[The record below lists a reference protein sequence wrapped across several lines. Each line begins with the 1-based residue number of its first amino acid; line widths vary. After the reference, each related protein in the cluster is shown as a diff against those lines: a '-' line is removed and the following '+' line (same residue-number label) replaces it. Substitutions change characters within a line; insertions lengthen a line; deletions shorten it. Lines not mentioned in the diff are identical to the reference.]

1 MMRIKGVLLAAA
13 LGALVVGCGPPQAN
27 NNQPQQSG
35 TAGQPVGDMTG
46 ELKVWLFQEA
56 SNAPKEATIA
66 ETKKEFEAVH
76 PGVTVTLEYLPV
88 DGRANRFNGA
98 FNDKNSSPDVAE
110 FGNTDLAGYTASNGF
125 ADLTA
130 DLAAWPDS
138 KDLIPSVL
146 DTAKVQGKTYGIPW
160 YTGTRALYYRTDVF
174 QELGLQPP
182 KTLAELGDTARRIHA
197 AKPDL
202 YGIAVGGKYLYGALP
217 FVWANGGDV
226 AKQDGGKWTSTIN
239 SQPAKDGLKQ
249 FADLIKDDNCPPS
262 ACAQFTG
269 TQSVAAFAGG
279 KAGMTIGGDFNRK
292 AVDAGTV
299 KGNYSVVP
307 LPGIQA
313 GKIAPAFAGGNL
325 LGVFRASKKYTLS
338 LEFIKLLGGKKY
350 QQKMYT
356 AMGNLP
362 TFKDVQAQ
370 IAGSDKFLEPFVQTA
385 QAGTKFVPT
394 TPAWTKIDAQ
404 ALIPTAIQ
412 QVATGGQSID
422 AATNAAAS
430 EMNKAFG
437 S

>member
-1 MMRIKGVLLAAA
+1 MMRIKSVLAAA
-13 LGALVVGCGPPQAN
+13 AVGALVVGCGPPQAST
-27 NNQPQQSG
+27 NQPQQTG
-35 TAGQPVGDMTG
+35 AAGQPVGEMTG
-46 ELKVWLFQEA
+46 DLKVWLFQEA
-56 SNAPKEATIA
+56 TNAPKEAAVA
-66 ETKKEFEAVH
+66 EAKKEFEAAH
-76 PGVTVTLEYLPV
+76 QGVTVTVEYLPV

-138 KDLIPSVL
+138 KDLIPSVV
-146 DTAKVQGKTYGIPW
+146 DTAKVSGKTYGIPW

-174 QELGLQPP
+174 KELNLTPP
-182 KTLAELGDTARRIHA
+182 KTLAELTETARKIRQ

-217 FVWANGGDV
+217 YVWANGGDV
-226 AKQDGGKWTSTIN
+226 AKQDGDKWSSAIN
-239 SQPAKDGLKQ
+239 SAQARDGLKQ
-249 FADLIKDDNCPPS
+249 YSELIKDDVCPPA

-299 KGNYSVVP
+299 KGNYAVVP
-307 LPGIQA
+307 LPGKDA

-338 LEFIKLLGGKKY
+338 LEFIKLLGGKVY

-356 AMGNLP
+356 AMGNFP

-370 IAGSDKFLEPFVQTA
+370 VASSDKFLEPFVQTV
-385 QAGTKFVPT
+385 QAGTKFVPA

-404 ALIPTAIQ
+404 SVIQTAIQ
-412 QVATGGQSID
+412 QVVTGGQTVD
-422 AATNAAAS
+422 AATDTAAG

>member
-1 MMRIKGVLLAAA
+1 MKIKGVLAAA
-13 LGALVVGCGPPQAN
+13 VAGALVVGCGPPQAA

-35 TAGQPVGDMTG
+35 AAGQPVGEMTG
-46 ELKVWLFQEA
+46 DLKVWLFQEA
-56 SNAPKEATIA
+56 SNAPKEATVA
-66 ETKKEFEAVH
+66 EAKKEFEAAH
-76 PGVTVTLEYLPV
+76 QGVTVTVEYLPV

-130 DLAAWPDS
+130 DLAAWGDG
-138 KDLIPSVL
+138 KDLIPSVV
-146 DTAKVQGKTYGIPW
+146 DTAKVGGKTYGIPW
-160 YTGTRALYYRTDVF
+160 FTGTRALYYRTDVF
-174 QELGLQPP
+174 KELNLTPP
-182 KTLAELGDTARRIHA
+182 KTLAELTETARKIRQA
-197 AKPDL
+197 RPDL
-202 YGIAVGGKYLYGALP
+202 YGISVGGKYTYAALP
-217 FVWANGGDV
+217 YVWANGGDV
-226 AKQDGGKWTSTIN
+226 AKQDGGKWTSAIN
-239 SQPAKDGLKQ
+239 SQQAKDGLKQ
-249 FADLIKDDNCPPS
+249 YTELIKDDICPPS

-292 AVDAGTV
+292 AVEAGTV
-299 KGNYSVVP
+299 KGNYAVVP

-325 LGVFRASKKYTLS
+325 LGVFRASKKYTLA
-338 LEFIKLLGGKKY
+338 LQFIELLGGKQY

-362 TFKDVQAQ
+362 TFKDVQASV
-370 IAGSDKFLEPFVQTA
+370 ASSDKFLEPFVRTA
-385 QAGTKFVPT
+385 QAGTKFVPA

-404 ALIPTAIQ
+404 NVIPTALQ
-412 QVATGGQSID
+412 QVVTGAATVD
-422 AATNAAAS
+422 AAAETAAG

-437 S
+437 

>member
-1 MMRIKGVLLAAA
+1 MKIKGVLAAA
-13 LGALVVGCGPPQAN
+13 AVGALVVACGPPQAA
-27 NNQPQQSG
+27 NNQPQQTG
-35 TAGQPVGDMTG
+35 NAGQPVGEMTG

-56 SNAPKEATIA
+56 SNGPKEAVVNEA
-66 ETKKEFEAVH
+66 KQEFEAAHQGVK
-76 PGVTVTLEYLPV
+76 VTVEYLPV
-88 DGRANRFNGA
+88 DGRASRFNGA

-130 DLAAWPDS
+130 DLGAWTDS

-146 DTAKVQGKTYGIPW
+146 DTAKVKGKTYGIPW

-174 QELGLQPP
+174 SELGLQPP
-182 KTLAELGDTARRIHA
+182 KTLAELTETARKIRQ

-202 YGIAVGGKYLYGALP
+202 YGIATGGKYIYAAFP
-217 FVWANGGDV
+217 YIWANGGDL
-226 AKQDGGKWTSTIN
+226 AKQDGDKWTASIN
-239 SQPAKDGLKQ
+239 GQQARDGLRQ
-249 FADLIKDDNCPPS
+249 YAELLKDDICPPS
-262 ACAQFTG
+262 ACAQLTG
-269 TQSVAAFAGG
+269 SQSVAQFAGG

-292 AVDAGTV
+292 AVEAGAV
-299 KGNYSVVP
+299 KGKYAVVP
-307 LPGIQA
+307 LPGKDS
-313 GKIAPAFAGGNL
+313 GSIAPAFAGGNL
-325 LGVFRASKKYTLS
+325 LGVFGASKKHTLS

-362 TFKDVQAQ
+362 TFKDVQEQVAS
-370 IAGSDKFLEPFVQTA
+370 ADKTLEPFVKTA
-385 QAGTKFVPT
+385 QAGTRFVPA

-404 ALIPTAIQ
+404 SVIPTAIQ
-412 QVATGGQSID
+412 QIATGGQSLEAATD
-422 AATNAAAS
+422 AAAA

>member
-1 MMRIKGVLLAAA
+1 MRFKGVLAAA
-13 LGALVVGCGPPQAN
+13 AVGALVVGCGPPQAS
-27 NNQPQQSG
+27 NNQPQQTG
-35 TAGQPVGDMTG
+35 AAGQPVGEMTG

-56 SNAPKEATIA
+56 SNGPKEAA
-66 ETKKEFEAVH
+66 VNEAKKEFEAAH
-76 PGVTVTLEYLPV
+76 QGVTVTVEYLPV

-110 FGNTDLAGYTASNGF
+110 FGNTDLGGYTASNGF
-125 ADLTA
+125 ADLSA
-130 DLAAWPDS
+130 DLPAWPDS
-138 KDLIPSVL
+138 KDLIPSVV

-174 QELGLQPP
+174 QELNLQPP
-182 KTLAELGDTARRIHA
+182 KTLDELTETARKIRA

-217 FVWANGGDV
+217 YVWANGGDV
-226 AKQDGGKWTSTIN
+226 AKQDGDKWTATIN
-239 SQPAKDGLKQ
+239 SQQSKDGLRQ
-249 FADLIKDDNCPPS
+249 FADLIKDDICPPA

-292 AVDAGTV
+292 AVEAGSVTG
-299 KGNYSVVP
+299 KYSVVP
-307 LPGIQA
+307 LPGKES

-362 TFKDVQAQ
+362 TFKDVQEQ
-370 IAGSDKFLEPFVQTA
+370 IAGGDKFLEPFVKTV
-385 QAGTKFVPT
+385 QAGTKFVPA

-412 QVATGGQSID
+412 QVATGGQSVDTATD
-422 AATNAAAS
+422 AAAT